1 MKNQDIELDVT
12 SGFPLTNYCA
22 LFFY

>member
-1 MKNQDIELDVT
+1 MKNQDIELHVT